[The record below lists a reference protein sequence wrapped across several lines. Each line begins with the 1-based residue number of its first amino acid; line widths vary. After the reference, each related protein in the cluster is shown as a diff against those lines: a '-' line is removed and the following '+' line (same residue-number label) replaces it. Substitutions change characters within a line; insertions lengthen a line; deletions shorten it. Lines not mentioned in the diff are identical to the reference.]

1 MVTPVASFLILSQ
14 TTFWLAGGC
23 QVRTE
28 QELVKQAQQHDEEAF
43 SELYELYF
51 DKIYRYISLKIG
63 NRIEAEDMTQQVFL
77 KALHSISSFQ
87 WRGLPFSAW
96 LFRIAHNLVVDHFR
110 KKTRQPV
117 SSLNDKI
124 MATDDNPEKL
134 AELKMNIEQLAIAIK
149 ELTPVQQEVIA
160 LRFSGELPIAQVAKI
175 MGKSEGAV
183 KALQHSAVVSLR
195 KIMNVV

>member
-1 MVTPVASFLILSQ
+1 MQ
-14 TTFWLAGGC
+14 D
-23 QVRTE
+23 E
-28 QELVKQAQQHDEEAF
+28 QELVKRAQQYNEEAF

-51 DKIYRYISLKIG
+51 DKIYRYISVKIG
-63 NRIEAEDMTQQVFL
+63 NRIEAEDMTQQVFI
-77 KALHSISSFQ
+77 KALHSISSFK
-87 WRGLPFSAW
+87 WRGSPFSAW

-117 SSLNDKI
+117 TALNDTV

-134 AELKMNIEQLAIAIK
+134 TELKLDIENLAIAVK
-149 ELTPVQQEVIA
+149 KLTPTQQEVIA
-160 LRFSGELPIAQVAKI
+160 LRFSGEFPIAQVAEI

-195 KIMNVV
+195 KILNVV

>member
-1 MVTPVASFLILSQ
+1 VQ
-14 TTFWLAGGC
+14 D
-23 QVRTE
+23 E
-28 QELVKQAQQHDEEAF
+28 QELVKRAQQHNEEAF

-63 NRIEAEDMTQQVFL
+63 NHIEAEDMTQQVFI
-77 KALHSISSFQ
+77 KALHSISSYK

-110 KKTRQPV
+110 KQTRQPV
-117 SSLNDKI
+117 SALDDTV
-124 MATDDNPEKL
+124 MAADDNPEKL
-134 AELKMNIEQLAIAIK
+134 VELKLDIEKLAVAVK
-149 ELTPVQQEVIA
+149 KLTPAQQEVIA
-160 LRFSGELPIAQVAKI
+160 LRFSGEFPIAQVAEI

-195 KIMNVV
+195 KILNVV

>member
-1 MVTPVASFLILSQ
+1 MQ
-14 TTFWLAGGC
+14 D
-23 QVRTE
+23 E
-28 QELVKQAQQHDEEAF
+28 QELVKRAQQHNEEAF

-63 NRIEAEDMTQQVFL
+63 NRIEAEDMTQQVFI
-77 KALHSISSFQ
+77 KALHSISSFR
-87 WRGLPFSAW
+87 WRGFPFSAW

-117 SSLNDKI
+117 SAL
-124 MATDDNPEKL
+124 DDTVIVADDSPEKL
-134 AELKMNIEQLAIAIK
+134 AELKLDIEKLAMAVK
-149 ELTPVQQEVIA
+149 KLTPAQQEVIA
-160 LRFSGELPIAQVAKI
+160 LRFSSEFPIAQVAEI

-195 KIMNVV
+195 KILNVV

>member
-1 MVTPVASFLILSQ
+1 MQ
-14 TTFWLAGGC
+14 D
-23 QVRTE
+23 E
-28 QELVKQAQQHDEEAF
+28 QELVKRAQQYNEEAF

-63 NRIEAEDMTQQVFL
+63 NRIEAEDMTQLVFI
-77 KALHSISSFQ
+77 KALHSISSFK
-87 WRGLPFSAW
+87 WRGSPFSAW

-110 KKTRQPV
+110 KKTREPV
-117 SSLNDKI
+117 TALSDTV

-134 AELKMNIEQLAIAIK
+134 AELKIDIEKLAMAVK
-149 ELTPVQQEVIA
+149 KLTPTQQEVIA
-160 LRFSGELPIAQVAKI
+160 LRFSGEFPIAQVAEI

-195 KIMNVV
+195 KILNVV